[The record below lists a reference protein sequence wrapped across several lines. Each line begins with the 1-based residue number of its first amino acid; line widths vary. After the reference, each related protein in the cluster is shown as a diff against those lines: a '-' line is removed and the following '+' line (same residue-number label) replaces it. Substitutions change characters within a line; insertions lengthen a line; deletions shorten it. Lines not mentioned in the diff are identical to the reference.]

1 MDLRAAA
8 IIVSATS
15 AEMTERATRSAV
27 ALALLAFASPI
38 PPARAQ
44 DLAPRAYVISPLG
57 SHAILVSATFNSGA
71 VLVDPTV
78 PLDDVR
84 GSFRLPVL
92 GYYQSLNV
100 LGRSANVTAMLPY
113 VHGNFTAKV
122 NGADLMAHRS
132 GTADGRVRFA
142 INLHGGPAMGVGEY
156 LKWKEKRLIGASLT
170 VTFPTGQYDRARLIN
185 PGTNRWGF
193 KPEIGFSRRWGPW
206 VIDWYTGAW
215 FFTGNRSFFPGNSV
229 RTQKPVGAV
238 EGHAGYY
245 LRPRLWVSFDA
256 NFWAGNRSTID
267 GVRKEDQQRNSRIG
281 ATASVPLSRRHSMKF
296 SYSRGAYVTFGGD
309 FRMVTAAWQYS
320 WIRFPR

>member
-1 MDLRAAA
+1 M
-8 IIVSATS
+8 ITS
-15 AEMTERATRSAV
+15 LTRSATTLWVLAQAAAV
-27 ALALLAFASPI
+27 ASCY
-38 PPARAQ
+38 AQ

-57 SHAILVSATFNSGA
+57 SHAILVSTGFNSGA

-78 PLDDVR
+78 PLDNVR
-84 GSFRLPVL
+84 GSFGLPVV

-113 VHGNFTAKV
+113 VYGDFTGEL
-122 NGADLMAHRS
+122 NGARLFAHRS
-132 GTADGRVRFA
+132 GMADARVRFA
-142 INLHGGPAMGVGEY
+142 VNLRGGPAMGVGEY
-156 LKWKEKRLIGASLT
+156 LKWKEKGLIGASIT
-170 VTFPTGQYDRARLIN
+170 MTFPTGQYDRARLIN

-193 KPEIGFSRRWGPW
+193 KPEIGFSRRWGAW
-206 VIDWYTGAW
+206 VVDWYTAAW
-215 FFTGNRSFFPGNSV
+215 FFTGNSAFFPGNSV

-245 LRPRLWVSFDA
+245 VRPRLWVSFDI

-267 GVRKEDQQRNSRIG
+267 GVQKADQQRNSRIG
-281 ATASVPLSRRHSMKF
+281 ATASIPLSRRHSVKF
-296 SYSRGAYVTFGGD
+296 SYSQGAYVTFGGD